1 MLLENVIFIAILS
14 AILFTMTMFF
24 AYLTRGENAAAT
36 LRLTVEEIR
45 KDGQL
50 FVGSAG
56 ISAVLIAA
64 ITYLAF

>member
-1 MLLENVIFIAILS
+1 MVLENVILIAVLS
-14 AILFTMTMFF
+14 GVLFSVTMFF
-24 AYLTRGENAAAT
+24 AYLTRGETAGAT
-36 LRLTVEEIR
+36 LRLTMEEIR

-50 FVGSAG
+50 FLGSAG